1 MTRHGS
7 ERGSALLETALT
19 FPALLLVVLGLL
31 QFALWAHAENVATDA
46 ASYGAHRAAE
56 VGGTLSVAVAAT
68 QELVQ
73 SGLGGYAASFTVQG
87 QDTGPAVVLDV
98 QGSIP
103 LLLPWFGTA
112 ALPVHAERVA
122 RKEVRYAP

>member
-1 MTRHGS
+1 MRRPTRQ
-7 ERGSALLETALT
+7 RGAALLETALT

-46 ASYGAHRAAE
+46 ASYGARRAAE
-56 VGGTLSVAVAAT
+56 AGGTLSAAVATT
-68 QELVQ
+68 QGLVQ
-73 SGLGGYAASFTVQG
+73 SGLGGYAAGFTVQG

-103 LLLPWFGTA
+103 LLLPWLGTP
-112 ALPVHAERVA
+112 ALPVRAERVA
-122 RKEVRYAP
+122 RKEVRDAP